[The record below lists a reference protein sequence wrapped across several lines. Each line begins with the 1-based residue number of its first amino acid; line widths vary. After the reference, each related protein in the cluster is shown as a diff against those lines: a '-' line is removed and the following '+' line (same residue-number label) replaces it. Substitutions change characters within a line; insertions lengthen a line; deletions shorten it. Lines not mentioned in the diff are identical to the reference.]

1 MKEKKEK
8 SFLSVLLT
16 LVICGILFGV
26 SAASL
31 MLVIKLFKKEIN
43 NNVNN
48 SNTATST
55 ASPTPYSDP
64 SPVSEQNISA
74 IVDFTMPAMVTVECK
89 IKTTSNDFWGRP
101 QSSETSSAGS
111 GIIIAQDGEKL
122 YIATNE
128 HVVSGATSVQ
138 VTFCDNT
145 TCQVDVKG
153 SDQNSDLAVLELCM
167 TKLSETTKQS
177 IRIASLGDSTSL
189 KAGDFAIA
197 IGNALGYG
205 QSITVGY
212 ISATKREVTVE
223 NITRTLLQT
232 DAAINPG
239 NSGGALLNAN
249 GEVIGINSAKYA
261 SEEVEGIGYA
271 IPISD
276 AIPILTNII
285 NRETLSEKDAG
296 SLGVAG
302 QTVTSAYSS
311 RFGIPVGVYVNSV
324 KANSCAKKAGIKEGD
339 VIVAINGISIST
351 VEDLKN
357 VLSYTKAGTTVT
369 VTVSVLENNEYVEHE
384 LEVTLDNR

>member
-8 SFLSVLLT
+8 SVLSVLLT

-43 NNVNN
+43 NNINN
-48 SNTATST
+48 PNTATSA
-55 ASPTPYSDP
+55 ASPTPYPDP

-101 QSSETSSAGS
+101 QSSESSSAGS

-212 ISATKREVTVE
+212 ISATKREVTVD

-369 VTVSVLENNEYVEHE
+369 VTVSVLESNEYVEHE